1 LSPIGIS
8 TGATAGK
15 NHVGFTNNTA
25 GLLSEMRF
33 FPRLLFTENPHSL
46 PSRWSSSTQPSK
58 CGIFGTHFDHN
69 SEHLDSHTPLSDYR
83 REAGLPKT
91 MLRSSFYSPRFRP
104 ITASALFDR
113 DAPENIPARKYS
125 LKTRRRRIFQ
135 KKTMYQL

>member
-1 LSPIGIS
+1 
-8 TGATAGK
+8 
-15 NHVGFTNNTA
+15 
-25 GLLSEMRF
+25 MRF
-33 FPRLLFTENPHSL
+33 SPRLLFTENPHWL
-46 PSRWSSSTQPSK
+46 PSRRSSSTQPSK
-58 CGIFGTHFDHN
+58 SGIFGTHFDRN

-125 LKTRRRRIFQ
+125 LKTRRRGIVSEEKSF
-135 KKTMYQL
+135 MIV